1 MELARES
8 DFPATLTQ
16 DEFAKSLQPIPTFPQ
31 LQAARRKILSIGDI
45 KLRQCKVGELSSL
58 GTVLRQDICVRY
70 SLRGSD
76 VRRIND
82 LADAVKV
89 WRQAALLK

>member
-1 MELARES
+1 MRLARAS
-8 DFPATLTQ
+8 DFPATQTQ
-16 DEFAKSLQPIPTFPQ
+16 DEFTKSLQPIPTFPQ

-45 KLRQCKVGELSSL
+45 ILRQYKVGELSSL
-58 GTVLRQDICVRY
+58 AAVPRQDICVRY
-70 SLRGSD
+70 SLHGSD

-89 WRQAALLK
+89 WRQAVLSK